1 MRKLLYALAIAGLVP
16 LAACEKSLEEEAK
29 DVREAEREAAV
40 DINKEQQDVDEAA
53 KDAAQNIKDEQ
64 RDVQDAAKD
73 AERAITE
80 EEREL
85 EDAKKRE
92 AEKRVPDTAT
102 DPVIPPAEPAPPST
116 VP

>member
-1 MRKLLYALAIAGLVP
+1 VAGLVP
-16 LAACEKSLEEEAK
+16 LAACEKTIEQEAQ
-29 DVREAEREAAV
+29 DVREAEREGQV
-40 DINKEQQDVDEAA
+40 DVATEQQDVREAA
-53 KDAAQNIKDEQ
+53 RDAAENIKDEQ

-73 AERAITE
+73 ADRAITE

-85 EDAKKRE
+85 EDAKRRE

-102 DPVIPPAEPAPPST
+102 DPVVPVDPVPPPT